1 MNRRR
6 FIAGLSTSV
15 GLASLVP
22 ATAQAATYVVKK
34 GDTLSGIAK
43 RSGTTVAELKKTNRL
58 KSDLIRVGQK
68 LTVPTLSTQVEAVR
82 KATDKIKLNRS
93 KWKYIVVHHS
103 ATPHGN
109 AKSYDR
115 TDRRH
120 GMENGLAYHFVIGN
134 GRDSKDGEIEIGSR
148 WTKQLHGGHVS
159 KWEYNNHG
167 IGICLVGNFE
177 KDRPTRRQMD
187 SLKAVVRYLGE
198 DLLRGKYK
206 FLVHKEINA
215 TLCPGRNFPTKEMH
229 RLFG

>member
-1 MNRRR
+1 MNRRS
-6 FIAGLSTSV
+6 FIGRLSAI
-15 GLASLVP
+15 GILASLI
-22 ATAQAATYVVKK
+22 ASSSRSQTYVVRK
-34 GDTLSGIAK
+34 GDTLSRIAK
-43 RSGTTVAELKKTNRL
+43 RYGTSVQELKKSNRL
-58 KSDLIRVGQK
+58 KSDLIRIGQK
-68 LTVPTLSTQVEAVR
+68 LTVPSINAQVAAVR
-82 KATDKIKLNRS
+82 KSTAKIKLNRE

-115 TDRRH
+115 VDRRH

-148 WTKQLHGGHVS
+148 WAKQLHGGHVS

-177 KDRPTRRQMD
+177 KEKPTRKQME
-187 SLKAVVRYLGE
+187 SLKSLMRYLGD
-198 DLLRGKYK
+198 DLLAGKYK
-206 FLVHKEINA
+206 FFVHKEINP

-229 RLFG
+229 RIFG